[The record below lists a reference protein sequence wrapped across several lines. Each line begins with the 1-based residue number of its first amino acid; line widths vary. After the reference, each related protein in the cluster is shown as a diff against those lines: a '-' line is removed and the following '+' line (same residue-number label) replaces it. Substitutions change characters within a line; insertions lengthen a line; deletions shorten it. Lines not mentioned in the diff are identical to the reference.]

1 MTYKDIKHNEEVN
14 ELLKKGNQNLGLLG
28 YTDHSQAHCVR
39 VAETAAQILK
49 KFGYSEH
56 DIELARIAGYMHD
69 IGNAINR
76 NRHAEYGGLL
86 ANEILK
92 QYDLSIPDR
101 ITIVSAISNHDE
113 STGGAVDPIS
123 AALIIGDKTD
133 VRRSRVREKPK
144 ATFDIH
150 DRVNY
155 AVTDQT
161 LKINTEKKVISLNL
175 QIDTDICSMYEYFE
189 IFLQR
194 MLMCRGAA
202 DMLGATFKLTAN
214 GGRHP
219 ERRQV
224 GAHQRCNVNK
234 VRQHCKQHCHPA
246 VMRDV
251 HRLRIVWRCVQHIP
265 QDLPDVYKRHQ
276 RYQRTDRR
284 QHP

>member
-123 AALIIGDKTD
+123 AAIIIGDKTD
-133 VRRSRVREKPK
+133 VRR
-144 ATFDIH
+144 I
-150 DRVNY
+150 
-155 AVTDQT
+155 
-161 LKINTEKKVISLNL
+161 TEKKVISLNL

-214 GGRHP
+214 G
-219 ERRQV
+219 
-224 GAHQRCNVNK
+224 AK
-234 VRQHCKQHCHPA
+234 V
-246 VMRDV
+246 
-251 HRLRIVWRCVQHIP
+251 L
-265 QDLPDVYKRHQ
+265 
-276 RYQRTDRR
+276 
-284 QHP
+284 

>member
-14 ELLKKGNQNLGLLG
+14 ELLKKGNRNLGLLG

-39 VAETAAQILK
+39 VAETAAHILK

-69 IGNAINR
+69 IGNAVNR
-76 NRHAEYGGLL
+76 SRHAEYGGLL

-155 AVTDQT
+155 AVTEASLTVCPEKNLVT
-161 LKINTEKKVISLNL
+161 LDL
-175 QIDTDICSMYEYFE
+175 QIDENICSMLEYFE
-189 IFLQR
+189 IFLER
-194 MLMCRGAA
+194 MLMCRRASE
-202 DMLGATFKLTAN
+202 MLGAKFKMTAN
-214 GGRHP
+214 GS
-219 ERRQV
+219 
-224 GAHQRCNVNK
+224 K
-234 VRQHCKQHCHPA
+234 
-246 VMRDV
+246 
-251 HRLRIVWRCVQHIP
+251 IV
-265 QDLPDVYKRHQ
+265 
-276 RYQRTDRR
+276 
-284 QHP
+284 

>member
-39 VAETAAQILK
+39 VAETAAHILK
-49 KFGYSEH
+49 KFGYPEH

-76 NRHAEYGGLL
+76 SRHAEYGGLL

-133 VRRSRVREKPK
+133 VRRSRVRNKDMS
-144 ATFDIH
+144 TFDIH

-155 AVTDQT
+155 SVERSEVLLDLPGRTVT
-161 LKINTEKKVISLNL
+161 LSLSINTEVCAVM
-175 QIDTDICSMYEYFE
+175 DYFE

-194 MLMCRGAA
+194 MLLSRKAA
-202 DMLGATFKLTAN
+202 ETLDLKFRLEIN
-214 GGRHP
+214 G
-219 ERRQV
+219 QI
-224 GAHQRCNVNK
+224 
-234 VRQHCKQHCHPA
+234 
-246 VMRDV
+246 
-251 HRLRIVWRCVQHIP
+251 L
-265 QDLPDVYKRHQ
+265 L
-276 RYQRTDRR
+276 
-284 QHP
+284 